1 MRIRWRKVWLDLLG
15 NRARTT
21 LVVLAIGVGVFAV
34 GFIATARTVLLR
46 ELLRNYDAT
55 YASSATLFTQP
66 FDADLAE
73 SVAQMPEIAAAEARR
88 TVTVQVQTGVDE
100 WKGLV
105 LTAVPDYNHIQL
117 DRFTPYGGQWPPGN
131 RQIVLEQS
139 ALAYINAQV
148 GDALTIELDDGTH
161 KELELVGLAYDSGLP
176 SAEILERASGFV
188 TLETIELLGMGAYYT
203 DLHFRVAENIGNEGH
218 IRDVLTQ
225 VEDKL
230 ARTGRDVFGFRIPPP
245 GEHPVQD
252 IIETLVLILGVCGV
266 ITLLLSGF
274 LVVNTISALLTQQIR
289 QIGVMKLVG
298 ARQQQI
304 VGMYLVTVLFYGIVA
319 LLWGIPLAILAARP
333 AVNFAAG
340 MLNVEIA
347 SYAVPPSIIL
357 LQAAVGLLVP
367 LLASLWPVISGVRIT
382 TNKALNNLGLG
393 GGGGHGLVDRLFMQL
408 QAWLPLQRPLII
420 SLRNTIR
427 QKGRL
432 LLTLTTLILGTALFI
447 SVLSV
452 RDSVTV
458 TVGNFLRY
466 HQYDVSLYL
475 SRPYRAER
483 TEELTQQMS
492 GVTAVESWFLST
504 GRRVFADDTYS
515 ENFILVAAPNPS
527 PFINPKTEAGR
538 WLLPEDQ
545 QAVVINTEF
554 AELQPDVAV
563 GGELEMEL
571 NGRKSLWTVVG
582 IVPVDNRGAAVYVN
596 YDAYTRATRQLGMAN
611 TVKIGTISHEGNE
624 QLEMATVLSDQYKAL
639 GILVNRTQTTE
650 QRREATAF
658 QFNIVVG
665 FLVMMAVLLA
675 TVGGLGLTT
684 TMSINIL
691 ERIREIGVLRAIGAS
706 DTAVRQ
712 IVIAEG
718 IAVGFLSWLLG
729 SLLAIPISRLLS
741 DQIGLALLGIPLDYT
756 FSVGGM
762 VFWLVAVIFIAIV
775 ASLGPAR
782 GASRLTIREVLAYE

>member
-21 LVVLAIGVGVFAV
+21 LVVMAIGVGVFAV

-55 YASSATLFTQP
+55 YASSATIFTQP

-73 SVAQMPEIAAAEARR
+73 SVAQIPEIVAAEARR
-88 TVTVQVQTGVDE
+88 TVSVQVQTGVDE

-117 DRFTPYGGQWPPGN
+117 DRFTPYSGQWPPGN
-131 RQIVLEQS
+131 RQVVLEQS

-148 GDALTIELDDGTH
+148 GDTLTIELNDGTH

-176 SAEILERASGFV
+176 SAELLERASGFV
-188 TLETIELLGMGAYYT
+188 TLETLDLLGVGAYYT
-203 DLHFRVAENIGNEGH
+203 DLHFRVAENVGDESH
-218 IRDVLTQ
+218 IRAVLTQ

-230 ARTGRDVFGFRIPPP
+230 QRTGRDVVGFRIPPS

-304 VGMYLVTVLFYGIVA
+304 VGMYLVTVLFYGMVA
-319 LLWGIPLAILAARP
+319 LLWGIPLALLAARP

-340 MLNVEIA
+340 LLNVEIA
-347 SYAVPPSIIL
+347 SFAVPPSIIL
-357 LQAAVGLLVP
+357 LQVAVGLLVP
-367 LLASLWPVISGVRIT
+367 LLAALWPVFSGVRIT
-382 TNKALNNLGLG
+382 TNQALNSMGIG
-393 GGGGHGLVDRLFMQL
+393 GSGGHGVVDRLFMQL
-408 QAWLPLQRPLII
+408 QTWLPLQRPLII

-458 TVGNFLRY
+458 TVENFLRY

-483 TEELTQQMS
+483 TEELTRQMM

-504 GRRVFADDTYS
+504 GRRVFANDTFS

-527 PFINPKTEAGR
+527 PFINPKMEAGR

-563 GGELEMEL
+563 GGEIEMEL

-582 IVPVDNRGAAVYVN
+582 VVPVDNRGAAVYVN
-596 YDAYTRATRQLGMAN
+596 YEAYTRATRQLGMAN
-611 TVKIGTISHEGNE
+611 TIKIGTIGHGGDA
-624 QLEMATVLSDQYKAL
+624 QLQMATVLSDQYKAL

-650 QRREATAF
+650 QRRESTAF
-658 QFNIVVG
+658 QFNIVIA

-718 IAVGFLSWLLG
+718 IAVGFISWLLG
-729 SLLAIPISRLLS
+729 SLLALPISHLLS

-762 VFWLVAVIFIAIV
+762 VFWLVAVIFIAIA

>member
-333 AVNFAAG
+333 ACQLCRRNVECGDCQLCRPSLYHLAASGGGAAG
-340 MLNVEIA
+340 A
-347 SYAVPPSIIL
+347 S
-357 LQAAVGLLVP
+357 
-367 LLASLWPVISGVRIT
+367 
-382 TNKALNNLGLG
+382 
-393 GGGGHGLVDRLFMQL
+393 
-408 QAWLPLQRPLII
+408 
-420 SLRNTIR
+420 
-427 QKGRL
+427 
-432 LLTLTTLILGTALFI
+432 
-447 SVLSV
+447 
-452 RDSVTV
+452 
-458 TVGNFLRY
+458 
-466 HQYDVSLYL
+466 
-475 SRPYRAER
+475 
-483 TEELTQQMS
+483 
-492 GVTAVESWFLST
+492 
-504 GRRVFADDTYS
+504 
-515 ENFILVAAPNPS
+515 
-527 PFINPKTEAGR
+527 AG
-538 WLLPEDQ
+538 
-545 QAVVINTEF
+545 
-554 AELQPDVAV
+554 VAV
-563 GGELEMEL
+563 AG
-571 NGRKSLWTVVG
+571 
-582 IVPVDNRGAAVYVN
+582 
-596 YDAYTRATRQLGMAN
+596 
-611 TVKIGTISHEGNE
+611 H
-624 QLEMATVLSDQYKAL
+624 
-639 GILVNRTQTTE
+639 
-650 QRREATAF
+650 
-658 QFNIVVG
+658 
-665 FLVMMAVLLA
+665 
-675 TVGGLGLTT
+675 
-684 TMSINIL
+684 
-691 ERIREIGVLRAIGAS
+691 
-706 DTAVRQ
+706 
-712 IVIAEG
+712 
-718 IAVGFLSWLLG
+718 
-729 SLLAIPISRLLS
+729 
-741 DQIGLALLGIPLDYT
+741 
-756 FSVGGM
+756 
-762 VFWLVAVIFIAIV
+762 
-775 ASLGPAR
+775 
-782 GASRLTIREVLAYE
+782 

>member
-15 NRARTT
+15 NRARTL

-34 GFIATARTVLLR
+34 GFIATAQTVLVR

-55 YASSATLFTQP
+55 YASSATIFTQP

-73 SVAQMPEIAAAEARR
+73 SVAQMPGIVAAEARR
-88 TVTVQVQTGVDE
+88 SVGVQVQTGVDE
-100 WKGLV
+100 WKELG

-117 DRFTPYGGQWPPGN
+117 DRFTPYAGQWPPSN

-148 GDALTIELDDGTH
+148 GDTLTLELSDGTH
-161 KELELVGLAYDSGLP
+161 KELELVGLVYDSGLP

-188 TLETIELLGMGAYYT
+188 TLDTIELLGMGAYYT
-203 DLHFRVAENIGNEGH
+203 DLRFRVAENVGDESH
-218 IRDVLTQ
+218 IRAVLTQ

-230 ARTGRDVFGFRIPPP
+230 KRTGRDMIGFRIPPP

-252 IIETLVLILGVCGV
+252 IIETLVLILGLCGV
-266 ITLLLSGF
+266 VTLLLSGF

-298 ARQQQI
+298 ARQRQI
-304 VGMYLVTVLFYGIVA
+304 VGMYLVTVLFYGVAA
-319 LLWGIPLAILAARP
+319 LLWGIPLALLAARP

-340 MLNVEIA
+340 ILNVEIA
-347 SYAVPPSIIL
+347 SYAVPLSIIL
-357 LQAAVGLLVP
+357 LQVAVGLLVP
-367 LLASLWPVISGVRIT
+367 LLAALWPVLSGVQIT
-382 TNKALNNLGLG
+382 TSKALTHLGMG
-393 GGGGHGLVDRLFMQL
+393 DAGQGVVDRVFMRL
-408 QAWLPLQRPLII
+408 QGWLPLQRPLII

-458 TVGNFLRY
+458 TVENFLRY

-483 TEELTQQMS
+483 TEELTRQMT
-492 GVTAVESWFLST
+492 GVTAVESWFLGT
-504 GRRVFADDTYS
+504 GRRVFANDAFS

-563 GGELEMEL
+563 GSEIELEL
-571 NGRKSLWTVVG
+571 NGRKSLWTIVG

-596 YDAYTRATRQLGMAN
+596 YDAYARATRQLGMTN
-611 TVKIGTISHEGNE
+611 MIKIGTTRHEGNA

-718 IAVGFLSWLLG
+718 IVVGFLSWLLG

-762 VFWLVAVIFIAIV
+762 VFWLVSVMFIAIV

-782 GASRLTIREVLAYE
+782 SASRLTIREVLAYE